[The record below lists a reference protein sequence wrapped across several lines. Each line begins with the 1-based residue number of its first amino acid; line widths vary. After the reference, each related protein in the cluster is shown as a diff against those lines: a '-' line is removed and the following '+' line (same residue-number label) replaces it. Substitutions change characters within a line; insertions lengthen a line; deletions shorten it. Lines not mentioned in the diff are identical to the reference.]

1 MAFLQAI
8 RNFLVR
14 PAARK
19 VTVVA
24 PAPPTRYAVLPLSSV
39 SLDEVLRLNFRC
51 FENGENYTK
60 HTFSYLL
67 SQPNALCF
75 QVQADDR
82 RMAGFLCVLIGED
95 GVAHITTIAVAPEHR
110 RRGLAERLLERLD
123 RALVERGITS
133 IVLEV
138 RVGNTAAQSLYKTC
152 GFVITQR
159 LAGYYNDGEDGFLMV
174 KALPGDRP
182 SAEPPGQNGTQ

>member
-19 VTVVA
+19 VTVVE
-24 PAPPTRYAVLPLSSV
+24 PAPPTQYSVLPLTASR
-39 SLDEVLRLNFRC
+39 LDEVLRLNFRC

-75 QVQADDR
+75 QVVTENK
-82 RMAGFLCVLIGED
+82 RMAAFLCVLIGDD

-110 RRGLAERLLERLD
+110 RRGQIG
-123 RALVERGITS
+123 RAHV
-133 IVLEV
+133 
-138 RVGNTAAQSLYKTC
+138 
-152 GFVITQR
+152 
-159 LAGYYNDGEDGFLMV
+159 
-174 KALPGDRP
+174 
-182 SAEPPGQNGTQ
+182 